1 MGGIPARIAF
11 FLFAALFVAAPVCGM
26 DAGMKQKL
34 AVLPFI
40 PKNMEAMTVTESL
53 SSLLLS
59 NLDRTGHFE
68 IIERKKIEGM
78 IELEGL
84 RFEHLTRDDLV
95 RIGRKNGI
103 DFILSGSAMSVGSS
117 LALDLQLLSTKRE
130 KVCVSDTVRLSQTEL
145 STKIYDTA
153 KELVNSSK
161 ECSSAASAIARQQ
174 HVQAPSDLRA
184 GGTSKSIRL
193 FWSHPDVSK
202 LIGFKIFRAGSESGS
217 FSTVATTTETV
228 YVDDNLNLN
237 ETFYY
242 KVQAIG
248 NTGAESEQSQ
258 VVMGK
263 TSIAPHPPIFLGV
276 KADIK
281 SAHLQWR
288 SRPSKGKE
296 GGTEEAGYKIYRKT
310 AQDKDFRESASAPA
324 DASSYTDTGLK
335 DGTAYLYT
343 LTAFNS
349 NKAES
354 EFATTLDVVTVSGMD
369 ALKAEAGKIRHVPL
383 SWNAHINDTV
393 EGYNIYRSADKD
405 GEYKKAGSVSG
416 RMTVSFTDSG
426 LEDKKIY
433 WYRIAAY
440 NKANSET
447 DKSQPVSVETR
458 DVPPQVKGLS
468 AKSGEVRKVSIA
480 WEPVNSPADEIRG
493 YRIYRSMEDKGEF
506 KKIGDVDSDRK
517 ASFTD
522 DDKPLKDNTAH
533 FYRITCYNS
542 ANAESPVSA
551 VVSAVTKALPK
562 TPAGLKAKSG
572 EVKKVSLDWDKNPE
586 PDIKEYLVHRKRS
599 DEKEYDKVKTVRE
612 GISYSDT
619 DLKDGMEYSYKIQ
632 AVDKDGLVSEMSEAV
647 SAKTKPLPNKPAGL
661 KLSEKDGKK
670 ALSWDANAEKD
681 IKGYNVYKKGFLGG
695 GQNLASVQ
703 GTLWVIDELKDR
715 TEFFITAVDET
726 GLESERSEV
735 VVVEKK

>member
-1 MGGIPARIAF
+1 MLTRIVFILFTAL
-11 FLFAALFVAAPVCGM
+11 LFAAPVFGM

-68 IIERKKIEGM
+68 IIERKKIEGI

-84 RFEHLTRDDLV
+84 RFEHLTRDDLI

-117 LALDLQLLSTKRE
+117 LALDLQLLSTQRE
-130 KVCVSDTVRLSQTEL
+130 KVCASDTVRLSQTEL
-145 STKIYDTA
+145 STKLYDTA

-161 ECSSAASAIARQQ
+161 ECSAVA
-174 HVQAPSDLRA
+174 APSAQQQVPSPYDLKA
-184 GGTSKSIRL
+184 SGTSKSIRL
-193 FWSHPDVSK
+193 FWSHPDISK
-202 LIGFKIFRAGSESGS
+202 LIGFKVFRSNSETGSYSPL
-217 FSTVATTTETV
+217 ATTTEAV

-248 NTGAESEQSQ
+248 NTGAESEQSPP
-258 VVMGK
+258 VVGR

-296 GGTEEAGYKIYRKT
+296 SGTEEAGYKIYRKT

-335 DGTAYLYT
+335 DGTAYVYT
-343 LTAFNS
+343 LTAFNAGR
-349 NKAES
+349 AES
-354 EFATTLDVVTVSGMD
+354 EFATALDVVTVSGMD
-369 ALKAEAGKIRHVPL
+369 GMKAEAGRIRQAPL

-405 GEYKKAGSVSG
+405 GEYKKVGSVSG

-426 LEDKKIY
+426 LEDKKTY
-433 WYRIAAY
+433 WYRIAAF

-447 DKSQPVSVETR
+447 DKAQAVSVETR
-458 DVPPQVKGLS
+458 DVPPQVKGLA
-468 AKSGEVRKVSIA
+468 AKSGEVRKA
-480 WEPVNSPADEIRG
+480 TLTWEPVNSPADEIKG
-493 YRIYRSMEDKGEF
+493 YRIYRSMEEKGEF

-517 ASFTD
+517 ASFVD
-522 DDKPLKDNTAH
+522 DDRPLKDNTAH
-533 FYRITCYNS
+533 YYRIACYNS

-551 VVSAVTKALPK
+551 VVSAVTKAVPK

-586 PDIKEYLVHRKRS
+586 PDIKEYLIHRKRA
-599 DEKEYDKVKTVRE
+599 DEKDYDKIKTLRE
-612 GISYSDT
+612 GISYADA

-632 AVDKDGLVSEMSEAV
+632 ALDKDGLVSEMSEAV

-670 ALSWDANAEKD
+670 ALAWDANAEKD

-703 GTLWVIDELKDR
+703 GTLWVIDELKDK